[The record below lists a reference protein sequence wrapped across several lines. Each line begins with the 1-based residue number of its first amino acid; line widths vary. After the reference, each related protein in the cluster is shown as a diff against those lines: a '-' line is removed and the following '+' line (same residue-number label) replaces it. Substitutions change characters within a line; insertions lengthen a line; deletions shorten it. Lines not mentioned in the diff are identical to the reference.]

1 MEANLFTQCRH
12 KNHFQKSFK
21 KTTMPSLI
29 SQNKTSYVR
38 HCIDDSGNAFDSLN
52 NDFMICDLGD
62 V

>member
-1 MEANLFTQCRH
+1 MLKMEANLFTQCRH

-38 HCIDDSGNAFDSLN
+38 HCIDDSGRRYLY
-52 NDFMICDLGD
+52 LR
-62 V
+62 